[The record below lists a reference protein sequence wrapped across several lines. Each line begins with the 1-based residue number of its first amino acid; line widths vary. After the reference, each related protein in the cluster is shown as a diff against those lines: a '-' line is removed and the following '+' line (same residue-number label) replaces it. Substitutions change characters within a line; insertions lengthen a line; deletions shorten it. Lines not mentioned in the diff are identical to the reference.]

1 MMQKNQKNEKN
12 QQVWDWYSPEANHI
26 FTASYR
32 TFVLFIFATVSHLDE
47 ILYASSTPFSLL
59 SFPCCLAMISLLIFN
74 RSWIDFLAVY
84 TVFDFSFPT
93 DAIVFTVYISDFDT
107 VVGSTDLSGALSSRL
122 QNPCKYGST
131 CSCISVRSAI
141 YA

>member
-1 MMQKNQKNEKN
+1 MILEVMAHYRSAKVLKLT
-12 QQVWDWYSPEANHI
+12 I
-26 FTASYR
+26 FFTASYR

-74 RSWIDFLAVY
+74 RSWIDFLSVC

-93 DAIVFTVYISDFDT
+93 RLSSESINSILQFVYIKFLIFIE
-107 VVGSTDLSGALSSRL
+107 VFGSLNS
-122 QNPCKYGST
+122 
-131 CSCISVRSAI
+131 
-141 YA
+141 